1 MNSKVATILLVDDTP
16 ENLDVLIDQLYQ
28 ANFNVSVALNGEK
41 AIKLTK
47 KIMPDII
54 LMDIQMPPGI
64 DGFETCRRLKQQEW
78 LKDVPVIFM
87 TILAES
93 VDKLKGFAVGGVDY
107 ITKPFQPEE
116 VLARIRLH
124 LTLRQQQQALAQQN
138 AELIKVNKQLKQ
150 EISRREQA
158 EQTVQV
164 LDTKLSLI
172 SQQEAKQWGLSAF
185 IGKSQ
190 AIRTIIDEIHR
201 LQKLKKTNVLILG
214 ESGTGKELIARA
226 IHFGGMRAK
235 GPFIA
240 VNCSA
245 IPNELVESAFFG
257 HVQGAF
263 TGANRDRKGYFEQA
277 DGGTLFLDEMGEM
290 PLLWQTKLLRTIE
303 DGLLTPVGS
312 SKSRIVDVRI
322 LAATNA
328 DLMRKKANGTFREDL
343 YYRLN
348 GYTITVPPLRERKED
363 IKPLVAHFL
372 EQFTQEMG
380 QKQTV
385 LTSPTLAIL
394 ENYHFPGN
402 VRELKNIV
410 EHALIRSGGSPIQPH
425 HLSVLEPKP
434 TLSVSQITMPTQP
447 TTGIA
452 PINDEEKILIYV
464 HRHGKI
470 NNSQCRELLGS
481 DLHQAHY
488 KLKKM
493 TEKGLLIRKGT
504 GRWTSYRQS

>member
-1 MNSKVATILLVDDTP
+1 MNSKLANILLVDDTP
-16 ENLDVLIDQLYQ
+16 ENLDVLINPLYK
-28 ANFNVSVALNGEK
+28 ANFSVSVALNGEK
-41 AIKLTK
+41 AIKLSHK
-47 KIMPDII
+47 MMPDII
-54 LMDIQMPPGI
+54 LMDVHMPQGI
-64 DGFETCRRLKQQEW
+64 DGFETCRRLKQQER
-78 LKDVPVIFM
+78 LKDVPIIFM
-87 TILAES
+87 TIMAEN

-107 ITKPFQPEE
+107 ITKPFHPEE
-116 VLARIRLH
+116 VLARIKLH
-124 LTLRQQQQALAQQN
+124 LTLRHQQQTLAQKN
-138 AELIKVNKQLKQ
+138 AELIKINKQLKQ

-164 LDTKLSLI
+164 LDAKLSLI
-172 SQQEAKQWGLSAF
+172 SQQEAERWGLSAF
-185 IGKSQ
+185 IGQSQ
-190 AIRTIIDEIHR
+190 AIRTIIGEIRR

-226 IHFGGMRAK
+226 IHFGGVRAK

-257 HVQGAF
+257 HIQGAF

-290 PLLWQTKLLRTIE
+290 PLLWQTKLLRTLE
-303 DGLLTPVGS
+303 DGLLTPVGGS
-312 SKSRIVDVRI
+312 QSRAVDVHI

-328 DLMRKKANGTFREDL
+328 DLMAKKADGTFRKDL

-348 GYTITVPPLRERKED
+348 GYSLTVPPLRERKED
-363 IKPLVAHFL
+363 ITALVAHFL
-372 EQFTQEMG
+372 AQFAQEMG
-380 QKQTV
+380 QKKTE
-385 LTSPTLAIL
+385 LTSSTLAIL

-410 EHALIRSGGSPIQPH
+410 EHALIRSGSSPIQPH
-425 HLSVLEPKP
+425 HLSVLEPEP
-434 TLSVSQITMPTQP
+434 ALSVSQVTPIPT
-447 TTGIA
+447 GMA
-452 PINDEEKILIYV
+452 PVNDQEKILIYV
-464 HRHGKI
+464 HRHGNI
-470 NNSQCRELLGS
+470 NNAQCRELLGS

-493 TEKGLLIRKGT
+493 TEEGLLIRKGT
-504 GRWTSYRQS
+504 GRWTSYRRP

>member
-1 MNSKVATILLVDDTP
+1 MNSKLAKILLVDDTP
-16 ENLDVLIDQLYQ
+16 ENLDVLIDQLDK
-28 ANFNVSVALNGEK
+28 ANFSVSVALNGEK
-41 AIKLTK
+41 AIKLTHK
-47 KIMPDII
+47 MMPDII
-54 LMDIQMPPGI
+54 LMDIHMPQGI
-64 DGFETCRRLKQQEW
+64 DGFETCRRLKQQKR
-78 LKDVPVIFM
+78 LKDVPIIFM
-87 TILAES
+87 TILAET

-116 VLARIRLH
+116 VLARIKLH

-138 AELIKVNKQLKQ
+138 AKLIKVNKQLKQ
-150 EISRREQA
+150 EMSRREQA

-164 LDTKLSLI
+164 LDAKLSVI
-172 SQQEAKQWGLSAF
+172 SQQEAERWGLSAF
-185 IGKSQ
+185 IGQSQ
-190 AIRTIIDEIHR
+190 AIRTIIGEIRR

-226 IHFGGMRAK
+226 IHFGGVRAK

-263 TGANRDRKGYFEQA
+263 TGANRDRKGYFEPA

-290 PLLWQTKLLRTIE
+290 PLLWQTKLLRILE
-303 DGLLTPVGS
+303 DGLLTPVGGS
-312 SKSRIVDVRI
+312 QSRAVDVRI
-322 LAATNA
+322 IAATNA
-328 DLMRKKANGTFREDL
+328 DLMAKKADGTFRKDL

-348 GYTITVPPLRERKED
+348 GYTLAVPPLREHKED
-363 IKPLVAHFL
+363 ITPLVTHFL
-372 EQFTQEMG
+372 DQFAQEMG
-380 QKQTV
+380 HKKTV
-385 LTSPTLAIL
+385 LTSSTLAIL

-410 EHALIRSGGSPIQPH
+410 EHALIRSGGSAIKPH
-425 HLSVLEPKP
+425 HLSVLEPEP
-434 TLSVSQITMPTQP
+434 ALSVSQVTPTQP
-447 TTGIA
+447 PMA
-452 PINDEEKILIYV
+452 PISDQEKILVYV
-464 HRHGKI
+464 HRHGNI

-493 TEKGLLIRKGT
+493 TEEGLLIRKGT
-504 GRWTSYRQS
+504 GRWTTYQRP